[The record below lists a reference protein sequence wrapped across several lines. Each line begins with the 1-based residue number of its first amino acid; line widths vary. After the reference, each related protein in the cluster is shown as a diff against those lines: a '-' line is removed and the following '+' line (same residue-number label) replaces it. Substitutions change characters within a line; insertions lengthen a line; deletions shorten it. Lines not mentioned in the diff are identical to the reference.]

1 MYPYYPVYVQ
11 LPTQKPRE
19 QEEPPAER
27 APRGLWSDG
36 ATMWLAIAA
45 VVITVLAVALASVA
59 PSLGL
64 RTANAVPGDWTKV
77 LDGGIAADAWRL
89 NVGCSLTAQG
99 MDVVGSSH
107 DAVCL
112 YTRSTTGDLTSRGFL
127 IEVRVAP
134 AGTVQGNQEPLIAIG
149 NPSTGV
155 SGVFT
160 QSGQYALCTG
170 VSSDSCIR
178 GNTIGCD
185 SCIRGNTIA
194 WHSDSYIANSMGL
207 RYVADGD
214 GGRVTLFAN
223 GQEVASIAATIA
235 PGSSIS
241 LGAAADS
248 EAVFTHATLYS
259 ATP

>member
-11 LPTQKPRE
+11 PPTQKPRE
-19 QEEPPAER
+19 QEGPPAER

-36 ATMWLAIAA
+36 VTMWLAVAS

-64 RTANAVPGDWTKV
+64 RTANAVPSDWTKV
-77 LDGGIAADAWRL
+77 LDGGIAADAWRF
-89 NVGCSLTAQG
+89 NIGCSLTAQG
-99 MDVVGSSH
+99 MDVVGSGH

-112 YTRSTTGDLTSRGFL
+112 YTRSTTGDLTSRGFF

-149 NPSTGV
+149 DTSASV
-155 SGVFT
+155 SSVFN

-170 VSSDSCIR
+170 VSS
-178 GNTIGCD
+178 D

-223 GQEVASIAATIA
+223 GQEVASMAATIA
-235 PGSSIS
+235 PGSPIS

>member
-11 LPTQKPRE
+11 LPTKKPRE
-19 QEEPPAER
+19 QEEPPEER

-36 ATMWLAIAA
+36 VTMWLAIAS

-64 RTANAVPGDWTKV
+64 RTANAVPSDWTKV

-89 NVGCSLTAQG
+89 NVGCSLTDQG
-99 MDVVGSSH
+99 MDAVGSSH
-107 DAVCL
+107 DAICL
-112 YTRSTTGDLTSRGFL
+112 YTRSTTGDLTSRGFF

-134 AGTVQGNQEPLIAIG
+134 AGTVQGNQEPLIQIG
-149 NPSTGV
+149 NTAMGV

-170 VSSDSCIR
+170 VSSDSCIQ
-178 GNTIGCD
+178 
-185 SCIRGNTIA
+185 GNTIA
-194 WHSDSYIANSMGL
+194 WHSDSFIANSMGL
-207 RYVADGD
+207 RYVADGN

-223 GQEVASIAATIA
+223 GQEVASVAATIA
-235 PGSSIS
+235 PGSPIS

>member
-1 MYPYYPVYVQ
+1 
-11 LPTQKPRE
+11 
-19 QEEPPAER
+19 
-27 APRGLWSDG
+27 
-36 ATMWLAIAA
+36 MWLAVAS

-64 RTANAVPGDWTKV
+64 RTANAVPSDWTKV
-77 LDGGIAADAWRL
+77 LDGGIAADAWRF
-89 NVGCSLTAQG
+89 NMGCSLTDQG
-99 MDVVGSSH
+99 MDVIGSSH
-107 DAVCL
+107 DAICL
-112 YTRSTTGDLTSRGFL
+112 YTRSTTGDLTSHGFF

-149 NPSTGV
+149 DTSASV
-155 SGVFT
+155 SSVFN

-170 VSSDSCIR
+170 VSS
-178 GNTIGCD
+178 D

-235 PGSSIS
+235 PGSPIS

>member
-11 LPTQKPRE
+11 PPTQKPRE
-19 QEEPPAER
+19 QEEPPVER

-36 ATMWLAIAA
+36 VAMWLAVASVI
-45 VVITVLAVALASVA
+45 ITVLAVALASVA

-64 RTANAVPGDWTKV
+64 RTANAVPSDWTKV

-89 NVGCSLTAQG
+89 NVGCSLTDQG
-99 MDVVGSSH
+99 MDVVGSGH
-107 DAVCL
+107 DAICL
-112 YTRSTTGDLTSRGFL
+112 YTRSTTGDLTSHGFF

-134 AGTVQGNQEPLIAIG
+134 AGTVQGSQEPLIQIG
-149 NPSTGV
+149 NTAMGV

-170 VSSDSCIR
+170 VSSDSCIQ
-178 GNTIGCD
+178 
-185 SCIRGNTIA
+185 GNTIA

-207 RYVADGD
+207 RYVADGN

-223 GQEVASIAATIA
+223 GQEVASVAATIA
-235 PGSSIS
+235 PGSPIS